1 MKKIQLKQ
9 VSKYIVYTSLALNLS
24 LIPVLIEFSP
34 VSVTVQESQKQS
46 TSESDIQIALSKVDM
61 SQWLYNSDDDVYYQ
75 IGLNYVENP
84 SADNQQTFSPPILM
98 QPWPGS

>member
-34 VSVTVQESQKQS
+34 VSVTAQESQKQS
-46 TSESDIQIALSKVDM
+46 TSESDIQTALSKVDKSNGSKIVMTM
-61 SQWLYNSDDDVYYQ
+61 SIIKLD
-75 IGLNYVENP
+75 
-84 SADNQQTFSPPILM
+84 
-98 QPWPGS
+98 